1 MSKVEEKEVV
11 NKLKNIFEKLLN
23 IKINKFDQLVFGKSK
38 NWDSLKHLEII
49 INIEKEF
56 SIRVKTSDISK
67 LKSFTEIKKYIFKVA
82 NF

>member
-1 MSKVEEKEVV
+1 MSKVKEKEVV

-56 SIRVKTSDISK
+56 SIHVKTSDIAK
-67 LKSFTEIKKYIFKVA
+67 LKSFTEIKKYIF
-82 NF
+82 N

>member
-1 MSKVEEKEVV
+1 MSKVEDKEAI

-67 LKSFTEIKKYIFKVA
+67 LKSFTEIKKYIF
-82 NF
+82 N